1 MIRQL
6 MSFVLISATSLGASG
21 FGRGVPWTNQQ
32 PCSQDNRAWVS
43 HALQKMETIRAG
55 MTREQLLK
63 VFTTEGG
70 LSTGLNRRFVSQ
82 DCSYFKVDVEFKAVG
97 RAGRNDDGRVTL
109 LEDPRD
115 IITKISRP
123 YLQFDIVD

>member
-1 MIRQL
+1 MFTRQPGL
-6 MSFVLISATSLGASG
+6 GESCPAEDGDHTGGHDARAASKSLHNR
-21 FGRGVPWTNQQ
+21 GRPL
-32 PCSQDNRAWVS
+32 D
-43 HALQKMETIRAG
+43 
-55 MTREQLLK
+55 
-63 VFTTEGG
+63 
-70 LSTGLNRRFVSQ
+70 GLNRRFVSQ

-97 RAGRNDDGRVTL
+97 RADRNDDGRVTL